1 MSSNAND
8 KLSELPDST
17 HTVVMGA
24 GDLNGIMRG
33 KRVPASNWPNVSQN
47 GNALSIA
54 MLVMDMTSDI
64 WDSPYANMENGYPD
78 MHMLPLNQP
87 IEVPWESGVAICMGR
102 LEGMDHKPVPVDPRG
117 TLIKQVERA
126 TNLGYEINIGA
137 ELEFYLLDPETHKPK
152 DRGIQVYSLAR
163 ASELE
168 HVLGPMRRNL
178 NAIGIPI
185 EQSNPEYAAGQ
196 VEINIRYGK
205 ALEVADQVVM
215 FRSMVK
221 EIAHHH
227 GYIATFM
234 AKPFA
239 EESGNGLHTHHSI
252 WQNGSNQFADNG
264 NLSQLGLHYLAG
276 LQKRMAEASIVAAT
290 TPNAYKRRAPYTFCP
305 INTTWGIDNRTTA
318 LRVIL
323 GSDNAVRVE
332 KRDGSADCN
341 PYYHFAAEIAAGL
354 DGVEQQLEPTPIT
367 ECDAYALE
375 DAQALPT
382 RISQAISLAKQSDWL
397 RQVIGDDRLTILIQ
411 QAEREE
417 EFINTP
423 ISQAE
428 TDRYLENF

>member
-8 KLSELPDST
+8 KLSELPDDT

-117 TLIKQVERA
+117 TLIYQVERA
-126 TNLGYEINIGA
+126 TNLGYQINIGA

-152 DRGIQVYSLAR
+152 DRGSQVYSLAR

-196 VEINIRYGK
+196 VEINIRYGH

-305 INTTWGIDNRTTA
+305 INTTWGVDNRTTA

-354 DGVEQQLEPTPIT
+354 DGIEQQLEPTPIT

-375 DAQALPT
+375 DAHPLPT

-397 RQVIGDDRLTILIQ
+397 RRVIGDDRLTILIQ